1 MAIRWLAAAIVAAA
15 LAAWV
20 APPAALNM
28 LNMGSTPAALAACD
42 AKAKPGELDITLKDF
57 SGKDISLADYKGKV
71 ILLNFWA
78 TWCPPCK
85 HEIPWFI
92 EFQAKYGG
100 QGFVALGVSTD
111 DGPDELRQF
120 ASEFSVNYPLLV
132 GRDNNRIEQAY
143 GPIWAL
149 PVSVFITRDGSVC
162 RKFIGMNTKENF
174 EQLIVG
180 LL

>member
-15 LAAWV
+15 LAAWIV
-20 APPAALNM
+20 PPAALTS
-28 LNMGSTPAALAACD
+28 GGAPTALDFCD
-42 AKAKPGELDITLKDF
+42 ANAKVGEFDITLKDAN
-57 SGKDISLADYKGKV
+57 GLDVSLADYKGKV

-78 TWCPPCK
+78 TWCPPCR
-85 HEIPWFI
+85 HEIPWFV
-92 EFQAKYGG
+92 EFQANYGG
-100 QGFVALGVSTD
+100 KGFAALGVSTD
-111 DGPDELRQF
+111 DGPEALRQF

-149 PVSVFITRDGSVC
+149 PVSVFIGRDGNVC
-162 RKFIGMNTKENF
+162 KKFIGMNTKENF
-174 EQLIVG
+174 EQMILG